1 MKYKPIQIGKK
12 EIDESNQNRGYK
24 VEGNININNEHLKD
38 VNRLNVL
45 DFPKYPSVLL
55 VSQRRAGKSTAL
67 RSILKEHGFKYD
79 EIYIISQTAKFND
92 DYYFIHPSHIFPA
105 QQIDLIIPAILN
117 QAEDDIL
124 KKKSVERLIILDDVM
139 GFIRNNDEVS
149 GLFTRGRHFKI
160 TTFLIVQRISAVR
173 PEIRNNSDIVLSAL
187 SKSKEVQEFFVDE
200 FLSANFDKKT
210 AYDIFKKI
218 TNNKY
223 HFIVA
228 ENYKQSIDPNEFIKY
243 YYTDEEKPN
252 LDFIYKDK
260 NQRLTNKTEI
270 QEGGTFNNSNII
282 NKKIKIYNDNI
293 LNDGHIPK
301 RGRQKNPA
309 KPRGKNKSNVSEIN
323 VSIKKPIK
331 VPKLK
336 PIKY

>member
-1 MKYKPIQIGKK
+1 MKYKPIELGKK
-12 EIDESNQNRGYK
+12 VIEESNLNRGYK
-24 VEGNININNEHLKD
+24 VEGNININNEYLKD

-92 DYYFIHPSHIFPA
+92 DYYFIEPTHIFPA

-293 LNDGHIPK
+293 LNDGHLPK